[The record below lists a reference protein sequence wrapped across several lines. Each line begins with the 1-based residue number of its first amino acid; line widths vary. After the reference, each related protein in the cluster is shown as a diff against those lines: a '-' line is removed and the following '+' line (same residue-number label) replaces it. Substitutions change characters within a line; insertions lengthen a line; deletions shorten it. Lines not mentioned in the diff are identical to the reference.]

1 MKLFFL
7 LLVQKFRM
15 GDVKFTRLNAK
26 EKQQCEFFFLNIF
39 LTPWTPV
46 PNFVG
51 LIRLN
56 IRDKISPQLRNF
68 KIINISDILVKL
80 KLVSIIFN

>member
-1 MKLFFL
+1 MR
-7 LLVQKFRM
+7 V
-15 GDVKFTRLNAK
+15 
-26 EKQQCEFFFLNIF
+26 FFFLNIF

-56 IRDKISPQLRNF
+56 IRDKISLQLRNF
-68 KIINISDILVKL
+68 KIINISDIW
-80 KLVSIIFN
+80 